1 MNPWNTYRSRINA
14 HGITK
19 RDSVLQRERAFFK
32 REASCKPFVPSI
44 DRKRNCTQYGCH

>member
-19 RDSVLQRERAFFK
+19 RDSVLQREAP
-32 REASCKPFVPSI
+32 CKPFVPSI

>member
-19 RDSVLQRERAFFK
+19 RDSVLQRERAP
-32 REASCKPFVPSI
+32 CKPFVPSI